1 MQTGGTG
8 DAKRTYFPSRKWKE
22 SRSAGR
28 RIRHRGNIT
37 FSYDS
42 LGIGDKERE
51 MCWEESYSRVTKREK
66 NKKKTHTERTRIKT
80 TFYQMKIDDRA
91 QRVTFRG
98 KSLRFSIPLPITV
111 FRERALE
118 RRNTFFFNSLSLCSL
133 LVPSSSSLHS
143 IEPVVVFA
151 LLFHSTFKKKRWF

>member
-1 MQTGGTG
+1 MSTFYMQTGGTG

-118 RRNTFFFNSLSLCSL
+118 RRNTFFFNSLSLSL
-133 LVPSSSSLHS
+133 FFTCP
-143 IEPVVVFA
+143 F
-151 LLFHSTFKKKRWF
+151 

>member
-1 MQTGGTG
+1 MSTFYMQTGGTG

-66 NKKKTHTERTRIKT
+66 NKKKNTHREDAYKNDVLPNENRRPCTESDVPWEI
-80 TFYQMKIDDRA
+80 
-91 QRVTFRG
+91 VTLF
-98 KSLRFSIPLPITV
+98 
-111 FRERALE
+111 
-118 RRNTFFFNSLSLCSL
+118 NTFAYNG
-133 LVPSSSSLHS
+133 V
-143 IEPVVVFA
+143 
-151 LLFHSTFKKKRWF
+151 

>member
-1 MQTGGTG
+1 
-8 DAKRTYFPSRKWKE
+8 
-22 SRSAGR
+22 
-28 RIRHRGNIT
+28 
-37 FSYDS
+37 
-42 LGIGDKERE
+42 
-51 MCWEESYSRVTKREK
+51 
-66 NKKKTHTERTRIKT
+66 
-80 TFYQMKIDDRA
+80 MKIDDRA

-151 LLFHSTFKKKRWF
+151 LLFHPTFKKKMILVGDRSKKSSDVEVRASRLKYET